1 MVSIYRKAYSV
12 VGVILLLQYFLQ
24 LYFIAAAVF
33 SVWQAN
39 DNQKD
44 VYAGFKNGDQF
55 AGIHAGNGDLAGIVI
70 ILLLILSF
78 AARQPWRTTIL
89 TGVLFILIVIQATLA
104 HTGIA
109 LVSAFHGINA
119 LFLIG
124 LTGYLTF
131 ANWAF
136 RRPAA
141 QAQTAGTTSP

>member
-1 MVSIYRKAYSV
+1 MVSNFRKAYSV
-12 VGVILLLQYFLQ
+12 VGVVLLLQYFLQ

-44 VYAGFKNGDQF
+44 VYAGFKNGDKF
-55 AGIHAGNGDLAGIVI
+55 AGIHAGNGDLAGIMII
-70 ILLLILSF
+70 ILVILSF

-89 TGVLFILIVIQATLA
+89 SGVLFVLIFLQSILA

-109 LVSAFHGINA
+109 LLSALHGVNA

-124 LTGYLTF
+124 LTGYLTG

-136 RRPAA
+136 RRPAS
-141 QAQTAGTTSP
+141 AGVTPP